1 MSQLLKHRNVV
12 KTLAGLAAL
21 VACISI
27 AALATPGFGV
37 LSNFVFSAAV
47 LGGNVQLER
56 NDRASH
62 WEVAL
67 HTTGDTDVITQVV
80 TLAPG
85 GYTGWHTHPGPQFLS
100 VYSGTGKLYHGA
112 DPTCTGEVIAAGHS
126 HIDDGSEVR
135 NFRNEGTTNVVV
147 YNTYLVPH
155 GAAQRIDA
163 PAPGN
168 CPF

>member
-1 MSQLLKHRNVV
+1 MLQLPKHSILLR
-12 KTLAGLAAL
+12 TLAGLGAVVL
-21 VACISI
+21 CISI
-27 AALATPGFGV
+27 IALATPGSGA

-47 LGGNVQLER
+47 LGGKVQLER
-56 NDRASH
+56 NDRASQ

-67 HTTGDTDVITQVV
+67 HTTGETDVITQVV

-85 GYTGWHTHPGPQFLS
+85 GFTGWHTHPGPQILS
-100 VYSGTGKLYHGA
+100 VNAGTGTLYHGD

-147 YNTYLVPH
+147 YNTYLAPH